1 MIAVLLL
8 VRAESRHR
16 VPALLALSACGIS
29 KSDRAA
35 SGALI
40 GAGTGALVGST
51 VGAPG
56 YGALIGGAVGAT
68 TGAMTDPNTIDFGKP
83 LWR

>member
-1 MIAVLLL
+1 MKLSHLVLI
-8 VRAESRHR
+8 
-16 VPALLALSACGIS
+16 PALLALSACGTT

-51 VGAPG
+51 VGAPV
-56 YGALIGGAVGAT
+56 YGAAVGGAVGAV
-68 TGAMTDPNTIDFGKP
+68 TGAMTGQDTIDFGKP
-83 LWR
+83 LWRN